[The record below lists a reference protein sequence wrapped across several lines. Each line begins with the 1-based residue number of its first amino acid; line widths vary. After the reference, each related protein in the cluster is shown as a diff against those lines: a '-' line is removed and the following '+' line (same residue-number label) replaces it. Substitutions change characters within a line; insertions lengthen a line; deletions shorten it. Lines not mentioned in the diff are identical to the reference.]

1 MGSWYLFGLFTVVKK
16 GNIIMC
22 GIAGLIHKGKS
33 VNIGSELQSMLQAL
47 KHRGPDSTGYALYA
61 DNDGQNFIMR
71 FKVGENVGEGSNAV
85 NEETSV
91 YDERKKIV
99 DKNLSDLGAT
109 IVKEERLTPY
119 SFRYEIKYDKDLM
132 EFSKKI
138 ESAEMTEILSIGKSL
153 ELIKDIGDAKE
164 VCDRYNL
171 DKITG
176 THGIGHARMATE
188 SGVDI
193 KSAHPFW
200 GYPFS
205 DVSVVHNGQLTNYW
219 NNRRAL
225 ENKGMRFMSEC
236 DSELIAVYLAEKM
249 RNDATLE
256 EGMKDSLKGLDGV
269 FTYFVATKDS
279 LGMAKDTMAAKPL
292 VLYESDNLVAMGSE
306 EIAIRSILPQ
316 EIDTYDPFDGEVKVW
331 QI

>member
-1 MGSWYLFGLFTVVKK
+1 
-16 GNIIMC
+16 MC

-47 KHRGPDSTGYALYA
+47 KHRGPDSTGFALYA

-71 FKVGENVGEGSNAV
+71 FKVGENVAEGSSSA
-85 NEETSV
+85 NEDESV
-91 YDERKKIV
+91 YDSRKKLV
-99 DKNLSDLGAT
+99 DKNLAKLGAI
-109 IVKEERLTPY
+109 IVKEEKLTPY

-132 EFSKKI
+132 EFSKTI
-138 ESAEMTEILSIGKSL
+138 ESSEMVEILSIGKSL
-153 ELIKDIGDAKE
+153 ELIKDLGDAKAVSE
-164 VCDRYNL
+164 RYGL
-171 DKITG
+171 SKIVG
-176 THGIGHARMATE
+176 THGIGHARIATE

-225 ENKGMRFMSEC
+225 EIRGMRFMSEC
-236 DSELIAVYLAEKM
+236 DSELIAVFLAEKM
-249 RNDATLE
+249 RNGATLE
-256 EGMKDSLKGLDGV
+256 EGMKESLTGLDGV

-279 LGMAKDTMAAKPL
+279 LGMVKDTMAAKPL
-292 VLYESDNLVAMGSE
+292 VLYESDELVAMGSE

-316 EIDTYDPFDGEVKVW
+316 EITTYDPFDGEVKVW

>member
-1 MGSWYLFGLFTVVKK
+1 
-16 GNIIMC
+16 MC
-22 GIAGLIHKGKS
+22 GIAGLIHKDKS

-61 DNDGQNFIMR
+61 ENDGQNFRMR
-71 FKVGENVGEGSNAV
+71 FKVGENVREGSNAV

-91 YDERKKIV
+91 YDKRKKIV

-176 THGIGHARMATE
+176 THAIGHARMATE

-249 RNDATLE
+249 RKGATLE

>member
-1 MGSWYLFGLFTVVKK
+1 
-16 GNIIMC
+16 MC
-22 GIAGLIHKGKS
+22 GIAGLIHRGKS
-33 VNIGSELQSMLQAL
+33 SNVGQELQGMLQAL
-47 KHRGPDSTGYALYA
+47 KHRGEDSTGYALYG
-61 DNDGQNFIMR
+61 DTDGKNFIMR
-71 FKVGENVGEGSNAV
+71 FKVGENVAEGSSSV
-85 NEETSV
+85 KEDISV
-91 YDERKKIV
+91 YDSRKRQV
-99 DKNLSDLGAT
+99 DIFLSELGAK
-109 IVKEERLTPY
+109 IVKEERILPY
-119 SFRYEIKYDKDLM
+119 SLRYEIEYNNDLM

-138 ESAEMTEILSIGKSL
+138 ESVPGVEILSMGKSL
-153 ELIKDIGDAKE
+153 EVIKDLGNAKA
-164 VCDRYNL
+164 VCERYNL
-171 DKITG
+171 DKLIG
-176 THGIGHARMATE
+176 THAIGHARMATE

-219 NNRRAL
+219 NNRRML

-249 RNDATLE
+249 RSGASLE
-256 EGMKDSLKGLDGV
+256 EGMKESLTGLDGV

-292 VLYESDNLVAMGSE
+292 VLYESDDLVAMGSE

-316 EIDTYDPFDGEVKVW
+316 EITTYDPFDGEVKVW

>member
-1 MGSWYLFGLFTVVKK
+1 
-16 GNIIMC
+16 MC

-91 YDERKKIV
+91 YDKRKKIV

-119 SFRYEIKYDKDLM
+119 SFRYEIEYNKDLM

-176 THGIGHARMATE
+176 THAIGHARMATE

-205 DVSVVHNGQLTNYW
+205 DVAVVHNGQLTNYW
-219 NNRRAL
+219 NNRRSL

-249 RNDATLE
+249 RNGATLE

-316 EIDTYDPFDGEVKVW
+316 EIDTYDPYDGEVKVW

>member
-1 MGSWYLFGLFTVVKK
+1 
-16 GNIIMC
+16 MC
-22 GIAGLIHKGKS
+22 GIAGLIHRGKS
-33 VNIGSELQSMLQAL
+33 SEVGKELQSMLQAL

-71 FKVGENVGEGSNAV
+71 FKVGENVGEGSTSV
-85 NEETSV
+85 NEDESV
-91 YDERKKIV
+91 YDARKKLV
-99 DKNLSDLGAT
+99 DKKLADLGAR
-109 IVKEERLTPY
+109 IVKEEKLTPY
-119 SFRYEIKYDKDLM
+119 SFRYEMKYDKDLM
-132 EFSKKI
+132 EFSKNI
-138 ESAEMTEILSIGKSL
+138 ESVEMVEILSIGKSL
-153 ELIKDIGDAKE
+153 ELIKDLGDATAVAE
-164 VCDRYNL
+164 RYGL
-171 DKITG
+171 GKVKG
-176 THGIGHARMATE
+176 THAIGHARMATE

-200 GYPFS
+200 GYPFA

-236 DSELIAVYLAEKM
+236 DSELIAVFLAEKM
-249 RNDATLE
+249 RNGATLE
-256 EGMKDSLKGLDGV
+256 EGMKESLTGLDGV

-292 VLYESDNLVAMGSE
+292 VLYESDDLVAMGSE

-316 EIDTYDPFDGEVKVW
+316 EITTYDPFDGEVKVW